1 MELDQQP
8 SRASFLE
15 CLRRRRLLLKKR
27 RGSGVVSVVP
37 DNAGGGVLRVSTK
50 GEERERKV
58 WSRWWRDGGGAGR
71 PHGSIER
78 IIKVK
83 RTHYLKK

>member
-1 MELDQQP
+1 M
-8 SRASFLE
+8 
-15 CLRRRRLLLKKR
+15 
-27 RGSGVVSVVP
+27 VSVVP

-50 GEERERKV
+50 GEERERNV
-58 WSRWWRDGGGAGR
+58 WSRWWRDGGGAVRDRVTGR

-83 RTHYLKK
+83 RTLYF